1 MIRLFRHKRRGDYA
15 QDRQALRIA
24 ARHGLTQE
32 YKDARREGLSP
43 QEALDEWDLGGSKK
57 VKR

>member
-43 QEALDEWDLGGSKK
+43 QEALDEWDLGRLKD
-57 VKR
+57 